1 VHEVWQRGG
10 IFNMQKG
17 LTEQLMTTA
26 TEIGQNLI
34 VQKLQSCIAVVK
46 ECILAVCKKK

>member
-1 VHEVWQRGG
+1 
-10 IFNMQKG
+10 MQKDRNEK
-17 LTEQLMTTA
+17 LLTTA

-46 ECILAVCKKK
+46 ESMLAVCKKK